1 MRQTLLTVLLAA
13 CLLLPAASVSAAASS
28 LVTASSNAPATLSP
42 LSDESAPLSD
52 EPENDTPE
60 GFVLSAAFPN
70 PFNPT
75 TSFSLTTEERQD
87 VTVEIFNVLG
97 IAVER
102 LFEGTMEAN
111 ETRTFTFEADDL
123 PSGIYLYRVRGEAF
137 TATRQ
142 MTLLK

>member
-1 MRQTLLTVLLAA
+1 MKQTLLRLLLAA
-13 CLLLPAASVSAAASS
+13 CLVLPAATAHAEVDVATAAS
-28 LVTASSNAPATLSP
+28 AI
-42 LSDESAPLSD
+42 SDDAGD
-52 EPENDTPE
+52 DTPD
-60 GFVLSAAFPN
+60 GFVLSAAYPN
-70 PFNPT
+70 PFNPR

-87 VTVEIFNVLG
+87 VTVEIFNILG

-123 PSGIYLYRVRGEAF
+123 PSGIYLYRVRGESF